1 MARHVSAVDGVV
13 EARVS
18 YALEDARIR
27 FDPAKV
33 APARLLEAI
42 GEAGYQ
48 VRPEHAEDRE
58 ADEQA
63 GLRGL
68 DSGAPIEAVVT
79 AHPDHHRQIWLTRI
93 GVSDLRTEPR

>member
-1 MARHVSAVDGVV
+1 MHPVGARRTVHVLKIVGFGAFVQLSGTDIPG
-13 EARVS
+13 
-18 YALEDARIR
+18 
-27 FDPAKV
+27 
-33 APARLLEAI
+33 LL
-42 GEAGYQ
+42 
-48 VRPEHAEDRE
+48 VWPNVP